1 MYDNLNIIFRIEKS
15 NLINK
20 NMKILIKY
28 KIKKNKIFILKNV

>member
-28 KIKKNKIFILKNV
+28 KIKKNKIYILKNV

>member
-20 NMKILIKY
+20 NMKIFIKY
-28 KIKKNKIFILKNV
+28 KIKKNKIYILKNV

>member
-28 KIKKNKIFILKNV
+28 KIKKLKIYILKNV

>member
-28 KIKKNKIFILKNV
+28 KIKKIKIYILKNV

>member
-28 KIKKNKIFILKNV
+28 KIKKKYIYIYIF

>member
-28 KIKKNKIFILKNV
+28 KIKTKIKYIF